1 MGTEIYDCNG
11 VPLEITDK
19 VKLFNGDGNILLVGN
34 VECCFGALGITTN
47 DTINWDA
54 IYDMAKRK
62 VRLLVSY
69 IMITSFRFGKL
80 RGILIIRA
88 TTILQTLKKSLTK
101 FLKCDTIKVSK

>member
-54 IYDMAKRK
+54 IYDMAKRESTTPCF
-62 VRLLVSY
+62 LY
-69 IMITSFRFGKL
+69 NDNFISFWEIAWNLNYQSDNVEK
-80 RGILIIRA
+80 IIDK
-88 TTILQTLKKSLTK
+88 IS
-101 FLKCDTIKVSK
+101 

>member
-47 DTINWDA
+47 DTINWQ
-54 IYDMAKRK
+54 KGK

>member
-34 VECCFGALGITTN
+34 VEFCFGALGITTN

-54 IYDMAKRK
+54 IYDMAKRESTTPCF
-62 VRLLVSY
+62 LY
-69 IMITSFRFGKL
+69 NDNFISFWEIARNLNYQSDNYFANVEK
-80 RGILIIRA
+80 IIDK
-88 TTILQTLKKSLTK
+88 IS
-101 FLKCDTIKVSK
+101 

>member
-47 DTINWDA
+47 DAINWDA
-54 IYDMAKRK
+54 IYDMAKRESTTPCF
-62 VRLLVSY
+62 LY
-69 IMITSFRFGKL
+69 NDNFISFWEIAWNLNYQSDNYFANVEK
-80 RGILIIRA
+80 IIDK
-88 TTILQTLKKSLTK
+88 IS
-101 FLKCDTIKVSK
+101 